1 MITVFNLGLA
11 GLVLVLA
18 VWTVVTRHIFAASVG
33 FTTYGLLLALVW
45 VQLGGIDVALIEA
58 ALGTGL
64 TSAILLGAGARLRAA
79 GVKEDDEKPGGITR
93 GLAAGAAAC
102 VTLAI
107 AWAVLSLPD
116 AAPSLA
122 PATAANIGSTGMDNP
137 LTAVLMAF
145 RPMDTLLEA
154 IVVLFALIGAWSLA
168 ADQSWGGRPGPA
180 VRHADPDGPLAFL
193 ARVLTPIGFV
203 VAVYFFW
210 IGADA
215 PGGKFHGASLL
226 AAIWLLVWVAGLTQ
240 LPPINRPWLRLALVA
255 GPVVFLA
262 VGLAGIVAA
271 DAFLAYPDGL
281 AKPLIK
287 VIEWALLPSLG
298 LALALL
304 VAGAPQRGDT

>member
-1 MITVFNLGLA
+1 MTVFNVGLA
-11 GLVLVLA
+11 ILVLVLA
-18 VWTVVTRHIFAASVG
+18 VWTVVTRHSFAALVG

-45 VQLGGIDVALIEA
+45 VQLEGIDVALIEA

-79 GVKEDDEKPGGITR
+79 AANERDERPGAITR
-93 GLAAGAAAC
+93 MLAAGAAVC
-102 VTLAI
+102 ITLAI
-107 AWAVLSLPD
+107 TWAVLMLPD
-116 AAPSLA
+116 PAPSLA
-122 PATAANIGSTGMDNP
+122 PETAAGIGSTGIDNP
-137 LTAVLMAF
+137 ITAVLMAF

-154 IVVLFALIGAWSLA
+154 IVVLFALIGVWSLA
-168 ADQSWGGRPGPA
+168 EDKAWGGRPGPA
-180 VRHADPDGPLAFL
+180 MQHADPDGPLSFL
-193 ARVLTPIGFV
+193 ARVLAPIGFV
-203 VAVYFFW
+203 VAIYVFW

-226 AAIWLLVWVAGLTQ
+226 AAIWLLVWVAGLAQ
-240 LPPINRPWLRLALVA
+240 LPRIGRRWLRVALIA
-255 GPVVFLA
+255 GPLVFLA
-262 VGLAGIVAA
+262 VGLAGIVTA

-287 VIEWALLPSLG
+287 IIEWALLPSLG